1 MESGMLSD
9 FFKTSMMLRG
19 QPNITTEEYLQLVKQ
34 VKKAALRDMESFPEN
49 EYVRYG
55 IFL

>member
-19 QPNITTEEYLQLVKQ
+19 QPNITTEEYLQLVKTS
-34 VKKAALRDMESFPEN
+34 KKSGFN
-49 EYVRYG
+49 RYG
-55 IFL
+55 IISRK

>member
-34 VKKAALRDMESFPEN
+34 VKKAALRDMEMCIRDRFKTGHG
-49 EYVRYG
+49 V
-55 IFL
+55 

>member
-1 MESGMLSD
+1 MESGMLSN

-34 VKKAALRDMESFPEN
+34 VKKRGSE
-49 EYVRYG
+49 RYG
-55 IFL
+55 IISRK